1 MSRRPLSAVARA
13 YVWSVILAGSTLGVA
28 LIARGEPYHWD
39 WSAIAV
45 FGVLAV
51 VSSTLTLSR
60 RDHLP
65 TRITHQ
71 VGAAFWQALFLI
83 VGPAATCLPL
93 WTSILAD
100 WALNRRRPLTGLF
113 NLAQLTLALAA
124 AWGVRHML
132 DPGFEGLDS
141 TAPLALA
148 AAFGALVVLALT
160 NQLLTV
166 VVTNLANRRPFYSLR
181 PITRVGLLAELL
193 CAVYGLTLALFWTI
207 NPWLLTL
214 GIAPIGLL
222 LLLLMMLSRREQE
235 LERHQADLDSLQGLG
250 LEIGSELDEH
260 RVRAAVVRTATDALQ
275 ASGALLAAPD
285 PQGAHL
291 VVQAHLGL
299 RPVPAETLPLSRFSD
314 GFFETGQIRV
324 VEDFEAQRDLYPDLS
339 FLEGVS
345 GLICAPVRILGRKDA
360 LLVLTRGRRRR
371 PFDDDDCKRLG
382 TLVRFVNMA
391 LSNAQLVTEQKQL
404 HEHLLQSE
412 KISALGMLVS
422 GVAHEL
428 KNPLTSVIGFCE
440 LLMMKE
446 SDPGKRRGLDKVRS
460 EAHRSVRI
468 VNQLLSFSRKR
479 VVEKRLANVND
490 VLDRVLE
497 LKAHDLQVRNI
508 ELQRRYAPVLPP
520 VWIDEHQFE
529 QVFLNLINNAEHALR
544 DREQPRRLIVETRAE
559 RERVGIL
566 FIDNGPGLP
575 REQINQVF
583 LPFFTTKPAGEGTGL
598 GLSLCHGI
606 VTEHG
611 GAIDFD
617 SDAGQGTTLR
627 IEIPRADPTRVAT
640 GEPHDE
646 TRGTA
651 RPAPGKLLVV
661 EDDPSIG
668 EMVDSYFRA
677 QGWSVDVARDGFE
690 ALRKVGQTAY
700 DALLVDL
707 LMPGMDGRELY
718 HRLHETRPDL
728 ARRIVFATGDL
739 NDQSSAAFLERR
751 SNPVLTKPYTLDS
764 LTDAIGSLDAPE
776 EGDVH

>member
-1 MSRRPLSAVARA
+1 MARA
-13 YVWSVILAGSTLGVA
+13 YVWSVILAGSALGVA

-100 WALNRRRPLTGLF
+100 WGLNRRRPLTGFF

-124 AWGVRHML
+124 GWGVRHLL

-141 TAPLALA
+141 TAPWALI
-148 AAFGALVVLALT
+148 AAFASLVVLALI

-285 PQGAHL
+285 PQGKHL

-299 RPVPAETLPLSRFSD
+299 RPVPAATLPLSRFSD

-324 VEDFEAQRDLYPDLS
+324 VEDFEAQRDLYPDLR

-345 GLICAPVRILGRKDA
+345 GVLCAPVRILGRRDA

-490 VLDRVLE
+490 VLDRVIE
-497 LKAHDLQVRNI
+497 LKAHDLQMRNI

-520 VWIDEHQFE
+520 VWIDDHQFE
-529 QVFLNLINNAEHALR
+529 QVFLNLVNNAEHALR
-544 DREQPRRLIVETRAE
+544 DRDQPRRLIVETRAE

-611 GAIDFD
+611 GSIDFD
-617 SDAGQGTTLR
+617 SAAGQGTTLR
-627 IEIPRADPTRVAT
+627 IEIPRADPTRIA
-640 GEPHDE
+640 EEQPRDE
-646 TRGTA
+646 ARGTA

-661 EDDPSIG
+661 EDDPTIG

-718 HRLHETRPDL
+718 RRLHESRPDL

-739 NDQSSAAFLERR
+739 NDETNVAFLERR

-764 LTDAIGSLDAPE
+764 LTDAIGALDDPG